1 MNNTGRQKK
10 TYAPV
15 LLLSI
20 TCYKKSHSARP
31 ATPGICSKRE
41 CCSLR
46 VCGIRRFRGQI
57 LLLQWRPYFSAA
69 EKMSPVVC
77 AHRMSAAQGEDR
89 FFQKKHEKQCADITV
104 LMRLMYLSHMTS
116 DRACHHAHEHLLIV
130 QTASRIATVT
140 PYYAYGRTGY
150 K

>member
-10 TYAPV
+10 TYTPV

-31 ATPGICSKRE
+31 ATPGNCTKRE

-69 EKMSPVVC
+69 EKMSP
-77 AHRMSAAQGEDR
+77 RGLRPRNERGTGRRQIFS
-89 FFQKKHEKQCADITV
+89 KKHEKQCADITV